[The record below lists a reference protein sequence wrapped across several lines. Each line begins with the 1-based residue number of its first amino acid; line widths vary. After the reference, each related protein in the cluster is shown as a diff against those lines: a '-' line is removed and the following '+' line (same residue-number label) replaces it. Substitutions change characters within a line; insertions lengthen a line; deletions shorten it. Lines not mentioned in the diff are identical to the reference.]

1 MKSRVGRDR
10 LRTSAA
16 VLAIVGLAIAAEAP
30 IAGAAAGNAYVVN
43 NLVSNVSGAAA
54 RVDPNLVNAW
64 GLTASAGSPWWVAD
78 NGTNVSTLYPA
89 NGTINTRVVQVPI
102 HPTGTVFWGSTRA
115 TFVFATEAGTI
126 RGWLSPTNNS
136 FILADRSDQGAIYKG
151 LALAATAE
159 GDRFYATDFHN
170 ARVDVFDGS
179 FNLISNP
186 GAFTDPQLRDGY
198 APFGIQT
205 IGSRIFVTYAKQDA
219 EATDELH
226 GQSLG
231 FVDAY
236 DTSGNLLA
244 RVAQHGQLNAPWGL
258 ALAPA
263 DFGRFSGDLLVGN
276 FGDGQIN
283 AYEEL
288 PNGHFEHR
296 GELRTADGK
305 SLTIDGLWA
314 LQFGHGSS
322 ANGPTSTLFFTAG
335 PNDESDGLFGTITA
349 E

>member
-1 MKSRVGRDR
+1 MKPRVWRDR

-16 VLAIVGLAIAAEAP
+16 VLGIVGLAIAAQAP

-43 NLVSNVSGAAA
+43 NLVANVSGAAA

-102 HPTGTVFWGSTRA
+102 HPTGTVFWGNARA
-115 TFVFATEAGTI
+115 AFVFATEAGTI
-126 RGWLSPTNNS
+126 RGWLPPTNNS

-151 LALAATAE
+151 LALAATPG
-159 GDRFYATDFHN
+159 GDRFYAPDFHN

-179 FNLISNP
+179 LNLISNR

-236 DTSGNLLA
+236 DTSGALLA
-244 RVAQHGQLNAPWGL
+244 RVAQRGQLNAPWGV

-288 PNGHFEHR
+288 PSGHFEHR
-296 GELRTADGK
+296 GELRTADGA

-314 LQFGHGSS
+314 IQFGHGSA
-322 ANGPTSTLFFTAG
+322 ANGPTNTLFFTAG